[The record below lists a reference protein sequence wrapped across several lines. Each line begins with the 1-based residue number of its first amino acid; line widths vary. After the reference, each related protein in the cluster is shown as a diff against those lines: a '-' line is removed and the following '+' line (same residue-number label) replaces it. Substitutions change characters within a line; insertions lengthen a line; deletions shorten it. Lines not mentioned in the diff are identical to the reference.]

1 MQIQVRPL
9 QLTLNQPFRIAHGAT
24 TERTNVCVQIEDGL
38 GEAGLP
44 PYLAVDF
51 ERAAEWLESVS
62 LPAWTS
68 SDPPPIRSWLS
79 DLPPGP
85 RPAICALDMAL
96 HDYWAQA
103 IGQPLHALLGV
114 DPARAPTIF
123 QTVSIPERL
132 EDLTPADLDHSRLK
146 LKLGSGDGERDVAI
160 VQRVRSLSDA
170 EVCVDANGA
179 WSIPEAVSVIPRLNE
194 LGVLFVEQ
202 PIADTDPED
211 WHLLRRLLPR
221 ANTPPLIADESFKTA
236 DDAIALA
243 GAADGVNV
251 KLAKCGGIAAS
262 LALIHL
268 ARALDQMVV
277 LGCMI
282 ESSLAISAAATLAP
296 LSDYADLDGAG
307 FLTDDPF
314 EGVTFESGR
323 PVMSDRP
330 GLGVSPR
337 E

>member
-1 MQIQVRPL
+1 MQIHVRPL
-9 QLTLNQPFRIAHGAT
+9 RLRLNQPFRIAHGTT
-24 TERTNVCVQIEDGL
+24 TERTNVCVQVEDGL

-44 PYLAVDF
+44 PYLPVDYG
-51 ERAAEWLESVS
+51 EAAGWLESVR
-62 LPAWTS
+62 LPVWTS
-68 SDPPPIRSWLS
+68 PEPPPIHSWLS

-85 RPAICALDMAL
+85 RPAMCALDMAL
-96 HDYWAQA
+96 HDYWARA
-103 IGQPLHALLGV
+103 IGQPLQILLGV
-114 DPARAPTIF
+114 DPSRAPTIF
-123 QTVSIPERL
+123 QTVSIPDRL
-132 EDLTPADLDHSRLK
+132 EELTPADLDHPRLK
-146 LKLGSGDGERDVAI
+146 LKLGSGDGERDIAI
-160 VQRVRSLSDA
+160 VQRVRSMTDA

-202 PIADTDPED
+202 PIADTDPDD

-221 ANTPPLIADESFKTA
+221 SNTPPLIADESFRTA

-268 ARALDQMVV
+268 ARALDQKVV

-314 EGVTFESGR
+314 VGVTFHSGR
-323 PVMSDRP
+323 PVMSDQP
-330 GLGVSPR
+330 GLGVRPR
-337 E
+337 